1 MADVIQGKRKP
12 AAEGVLRQSLIS
24 ATVGIATFA
33 ASQAVDVI
41 ADNSKLVSALLL
53 STLMGGITML
63 VQFLVQFEKRLDVLE
78 DAQGATLQSVQAQV
92 QRIEDSQERL
102 QKQVSRTLEENFSKI
117 SRANEIFTEIQA
129 GRIPDAAHLEDLLR
143 SSTRVG
149 GDVPEVL
156 LGVAQRTVD
165 QLTDF
170 VKHLAGG
177 SRIPYPGEDREWLIG
192 LAESTRQSI
201 DAISFPVIDGTD
213 DGFWSTD
220 LGVRYLALQRE
231 AIALREVR
239 IRRIFVITDPER
251 DLTTTFAR
259 IRAEQQ
265 TSGVHVRT
273 LDSSRLG
280 EELRSLIRDFILFDD
295 RVSYELTPDVQDP
308 PMKRTHLVVEP
319 EMLQERRDL
328 FERLWRVAVV
338 ERELPDPE
346 PDQSPDQL
354 PDQSPSAANT

>member
-1 MADVIQGKRKP
+1 MADGVQEKRKRGTD
-12 AAEGVLRQSLIS
+12 GVLRQSLIS
-24 ATVGIATFA
+24 ASVGIGTFA

-41 ADNSKLVSALLL
+41 LDYGKLVSALLL
-53 STLMGGITML
+53 SILMGGITML
-63 VQFLVQFEKRLDVLE
+63 VQFLVQFESRLDVLE
-78 DAQGATLQSVQAQV
+78 DAQGATLQAIQAQV
-92 QRIEDSQERL
+92 QRIEESQERL
-102 QKQVSRTLEENFSKI
+102 QKQVAGTLDENFAKI

-129 GRIPDAAHLEDLLR
+129 GRVPDAEHLEDLLR
-143 SSTRVG
+143 SSRRVG
-149 GDVPEVL
+149 GDVPDVL

-170 VKHLAGG
+170 VKHLGG
-177 SRIPYPGEDREWLIG
+177 GTRIPYPGEDREWLIG
-192 LAESTRQSI
+192 LAESARHSI
-201 DAISFPVIDGTD
+201 DAISFPVIDGAD

-239 IRRIFVITDPER
+239 IRRIFVFTDPGR
-251 DLTTTFAR
+251 DLTATFAR
-259 IRAEQQ
+259 IRAEHHA
-265 TSGVHVRT
+265 SGVSVRM
-273 LDSSRLG
+273 LDTSKLG

-328 FERLWRVAVV
+328 FERLWRLAFD
-338 ERELPDPE
+338 EHEQPGP
-346 PDQSPDQL
+346 
-354 PDQSPSAANT
+354 AADGTTR